1 MSSFSENLK
10 YNISKK
16 GFNTVTLGELINVS
30 AGAVGFWQKGSRF
43 PKKAETI
50 ESLIEALN
58 ITAVDLFNNPN
69 ENKKKITIEEIKKNF
84 DNYIDYIP
92 NINIPPSLKQ
102 IELTKGY
109 PTLSVNK
116 TVTEQS
122 MQNVNHIY
130 IDKRMIEKT
139 YQEEQL
145 KAVVMVGDS
154 MQPYLQHGDVAI
166 YYPTPKFIAPGKYV
180 LQTPHGLELK
190 SVSFLRNGKMQ
201 LKSENESYPTELV
214 ETQDIDAVEILGLV
228 VGRIVKG

>member
-1 MSSFSENLK
+1 LDKEFNFGSNLK
-10 YNISKK
+10 ILMDERKLNSVSMGKLVDRTSA
-16 GFNTVTLGELINVS
+16 TVRHWCNSAAQPRLNELT
-30 AGAVGFWQKGSRF
+30 
-43 PKKAETI
+43 TI
-50 ESLIEALN
+50 THALEVT
-58 ITAVDLFNNPN
+58 ILDLFPN
-69 ENKKKITIEEIKKNF
+69 EKHNAVSTELKNNL
-84 DNYIDYIP
+84 DNYEHLIP
-92 NINIPPSLKQ
+92 SINIPSSLKQ

-214 ETQDIDAVEILGLV
+214 ETQDIDTVEILGLV